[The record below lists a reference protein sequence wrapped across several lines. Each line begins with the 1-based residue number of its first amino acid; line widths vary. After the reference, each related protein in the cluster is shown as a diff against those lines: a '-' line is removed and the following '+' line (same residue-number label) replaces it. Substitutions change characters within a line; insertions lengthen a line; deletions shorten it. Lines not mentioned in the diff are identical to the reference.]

1 MLHTILLLI
10 IKHVDGQ
17 HFICGHISFVIVLIF
32 FVVICPRCGEE
43 NSGETGIGKT
53 KLKDRVHIHIFVQ
66 LFIRNFI

>member
-1 MLHTILLLI
+1 MLHTIL
-10 IKHVDGQ
+10 Q

-53 KLKDRVHIHIFVQ
+53 KLKDRVHIHIFV
-66 LFIRNFI
+66 